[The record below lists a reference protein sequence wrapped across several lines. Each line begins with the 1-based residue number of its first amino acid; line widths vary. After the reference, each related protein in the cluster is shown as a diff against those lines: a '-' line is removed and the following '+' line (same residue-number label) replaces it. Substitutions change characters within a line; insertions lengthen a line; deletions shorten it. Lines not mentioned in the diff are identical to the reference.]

1 MNDPAPLTLTGLR
14 KTYKQDRKNKIEA
27 LRGLDLTLKK
37 GEVYGLLGPNGSGKT
52 TILKIILDLIR
63 PDSGNASIFGI
74 PHTNFLARGSVGYTP
89 EETGFFEFLNG
100 REFLNMCAQ
109 LTGGSKAERKNEVER
124 VISVISLE
132 AESGRK
138 ISTYSKGARQRL
150 SIAQALM
157 NNPELLLLDEP
168 TSGLDPI
175 GINRLSKLLN
185 KLKSEG
191 VTIFLCSHLLTEVE
205 KIADRVGILLN
216 GLLIDEAEVTSIT
229 ANSTL
234 EEFFM
239 QKVGVD
245 PE

>member
-1 MNDPAPLTLTGLR
+1 MNLSAPLSLTGLR
-14 KTYKQDRKNKIEA
+14 KTFKQDRKNSIEA
-27 LRGLDLTLKK
+27 LRGLDLTLIK

-74 PHTNFLARGSVGYTP
+74 PHTNYMARESVGYTP
-89 EETGFFEFLNG
+89 EEAGFFGFLTG
-100 REFLNMCAQ
+100 REFLNICAQ
-109 LTGGSKAERKNEVER
+109 LMGSSKTERKNEIER

-132 AESGRK
+132 QECERK

-150 SIAQALM
+150 SIAQAFL
-157 NNPELLLLDEP
+157 NNPGLLLLDEP

-175 GINRLSKLLN
+175 GINRLSKILTN
-185 KLKSEG
+185 LKNDG

-216 GLLIDEAEVTSIT
+216 GLLIEEAEVSSIT
-229 ANSTL
+229 ANSNL
-234 EEFFM
+234 EDYFM
-239 QKVGVD
+239 EKIGID
-245 PE
+245 MD

>member
-1 MNDPAPLTLTGLR
+1 MNDSAPLTITGLR
-14 KTYKQDRKNKIEA
+14 KTYKLGRKDKIEA

-37 GEVYGLLGPNGSGKT
+37 GEIYGLLGPNGSGKT

-74 PHTNFLARGSVGYTP
+74 PHTNYMARKSVGYTP
-89 EETGFFEFLNG
+89 EEAGFFGFMKGKDFLNI
-100 REFLNMCAQ
+100 CAQ
-109 LTGGSKAERKNEVER
+109 MTGIPKLERKNEVSR

-138 ISTYSKGARQRL
+138 INTYSKGARQRL
-150 SIAQALM
+150 SIAQAFL
-157 NNPELLLLDEP
+157 NNPGLLLLDEP

-175 GINRLSKLLN
+175 AINRLREILN
-185 KLKSEG
+185 NLKNEG

-205 KIADRVGILLN
+205 KIADRIGILLN
-216 GLLIDEAEVTSIT
+216 GLLIEEAEVSAIT
-229 ANSTL
+229 EHSKL
-234 EEFFM
+234 EDYFM
-239 QKVGVD
+239 QKVGTN